1 MRTRISV
8 QPLHSDGRQPDEVMK
23 KPSYDMTLRIYEPFM
38 IVLLRVLDAFSGPIL
53 LYLIAFF
60 LRVMPP
66 YIWEAVLIL
75 FCLILIT
82 MNYVGIYRSWRF
94 SSIHRELS
102 RILLACLVVYFI
114 LLFIL
119 YFFSI
124 SHWYS
129 RTLLLCWMVSWPI
142 VLSLERI
149 ILRIVLRSLRK
160 NGKNIKTA
168 IIVGANPI
176 GKKLAGLIREN
187 PWSGTELLGFFDD
200 NTGNDNDFNILGK
213 LEQIEPFVSS
223 RRVDTVYLALP
234 MKEQTKVNAVLK
246 QLKDTMVSV
255 FLIPDFFYIDLMIG
269 GYLTY
274 FENIPVIALRDS
286 PLFGL
291 NGLIKRFF
299 DIVCSLLALILLSPL
314 FLAIAIA
321 IRLTGDGPVI
331 FRQWRYGLNGQPIQ
345 VYKFRTM
352 TVCEDGYCFCQA
364 LKNDARITRLGAF
377 LRKNSLDEL
386 PQLLNVLQG
395 SMSLI
400 GPRPHPAAMNEQY
413 RKLLPGYM
421 LRHKVKPGITGLA
434 QLHGYRGETDT
445 LDKIQ
450 KRLEYDLEYIR
461 AWSLWNDIVI
471 LVQTIAK
478 GAWRTNAY

>member
-1 MRTRISV
+1 
-8 QPLHSDGRQPDEVMK
+8 MK
-23 KPSYDMTLRIYEPFM
+23 KHSHDMTLRLYEPFM
-38 IVLLRVLDAFSGPIL
+38 IVLLRVLDAILGPLL
-53 LYLIAFF
+53 LYLIGFS
-60 LRVMPP
+60 LRLMPP
-66 YIWEAVLIL
+66 YMWEAALVL

-102 RILLACLVVYFI
+102 SIMLACATVYFI

-124 SHWYS
+124 SKWYS

-149 ILRIVLRSLRK
+149 LLRVVLRNLRK

-168 IIVGANPI
+168 IIVGANPV
-176 GKKLAGLIREN
+176 GKRLAGLIREN
-187 PWSGTELLGFFDD
+187 PWSGTNMLGFFDD
-200 NTGNDNDFNILGK
+200 NMGPGNGFKMLGR
-213 LEQIEPFVSS
+213 LEQIESFISS
-223 RRVDTVYLALP
+223 HHVDTVYLALP
-234 MKEQTKVNAVLK
+234 MKEQSKVNDVLK
-246 QLKDTMVSV
+246 RLKDTMVSV

-274 FENIPVIALRDS
+274 FENMPVIALRES
-286 PLFGL
+286 PLIGF

-299 DIVCSLLALILLSPL
+299 DIVFSLLALILLSPL
-314 FLAIAIA
+314 FLVIAIV
-321 IRLTGDGPVI
+321 IHFTSDGPVI

-352 TVCEDGYCFCQA
+352 TVCEDGYFFCQA
-364 LKNDARITRLGAF
+364 QKHDARITKFGAF
-377 LRKNSLDEL
+377 LRNNSLDEL
-386 PQLLNVLQG
+386 PQLFNVLQG

-445 LDKIQ
+445 IHKIR

-461 AWSLWNDIVI
+461 TWSLWNDIVI
-471 LVQTIAK
+471 LVQTIVT